1 MTRVRRKGL
10 ASLLAAALTIT
21 GLAITGLTTGA
32 AAALASPAPAQ
43 TAGHSLNLHHVRWGN
58 VAVPGGLCRVNGPIQ
73 LHNGDARLRHSGFGP
88 LDVSESGPA
97 YGNLGNGQQV
107 AALQVWCSNQGG
119 TAAGELAEGLVVF
132 SGSGGHLH
140 VLGTLTPQFRPHAG
154 HVHIP
159 FVVVKSIGGEKIVTT
174 EFFYTGSDADCC
186 PSGRALTTWHW
197 NGHSFK
203 PVRTTITRS

>member
-1 MTRVRRKGL
+1 MTRVRKISL
-10 ASLLAAALTIT
+10 AVLLTAV
-21 GLAITGLTTGA
+21 LAITGLTTGTA
-32 AAALASPAPAQ
+32 FAGPVLASPVLAEP
-43 TAGHSLNLHHVRWGN
+43 AGHSLNLHHVKWGN
-58 VAVPGGLCRVNGPIQ
+58 VAVPGWLCRVNGPIQ
-73 LHNGDARLRHSGFGP
+73 LHHGDAKLRHSGFGP
-88 LDVSESGPA
+88 LDVTEAGPA
-97 YGNLGNGQQV
+97 YGNLGNGQHV

-159 FVVVKSIGGEKIVTT
+159 FVTVKSIGAEKIVTT

-186 PSGRALTTWHW
+186 PSGRASTTWHW

-203 PVRTTITRS
+203 PGRTTIIRS

>member
-1 MTRVRRKGL
+1 MTRVRKISL
-10 ASLLAAALTIT
+10 AALLAAV
-21 GLAITGLTTGA
+21 LAITGLTTGTA
-32 AAALASPAPAQ
+32 FAGTALAQPAGQ
-43 TAGHSLNLHHVRWGN
+43 SLNLHRVKWGN
-58 VAVPGGLCRVNGPIQ
+58 VAVPGGLCRVKGPIQ

-132 SGSGGHLH
+132 SGAGGHLH
-140 VLGTLTPQFRPHAG
+140 VLGTLTPQYRPHAG

-159 FVVVKSIGGEKIVTT
+159 FVAVKSIGSERIVTN

-186 PSGRALTTWHW
+186 PAGRALTTWHW

-203 PVRTTITRS
+203 PGRTTIVKS

>member
-1 MTRVRRKGL
+1 MTRVRKISL
-10 ASLLAAALTIT
+10 AALLAAV
-21 GLAITGLTTGA
+21 LAITGLSMGTAFTGTA
-32 AAALASPAPAQ
+32 FAQPA
-43 TAGHSLNLHHVRWGN
+43 GRSLNLHHVKWGN
-58 VAVPGGLCRVNGPIQ
+58 VAVPGGLCRVKGPIQ

-132 SGSGGHLH
+132 SGAGGHLH
-140 VLGTLTPQFRPHAG
+140 VLGTLTPQYRPHAG

-159 FVVVKSIGGEKIVTT
+159 FVAVKSIGSERIVTN
-174 EFFYTGSDADCC
+174 EFFYTGADADCC
-186 PSGRALTTWHW
+186 PSGRALTMWHW

-203 PVRTTITRS
+203 PGRTTIVKS

>member
-1 MTRVRRKGL
+1 MTRVRKISL
-10 ASLLAAALTIT
+10 AALLAAV
-21 GLAITGLTTGA
+21 LAITGLTTGTA
-32 AAALASPAPAQ
+32 FAGGAFAQPAGQ
-43 TAGHSLNLHHVRWGN
+43 SLNLHHVKWGN
-58 VAVPGGLCRVNGPIQ
+58 VAVPGGLCRVKGPIQ

-132 SGSGGHLH
+132 SGAGGHLH
-140 VLGTLTPQFRPHAG
+140 VLGTLTPQYRPHAG

-159 FVVVKSIGGEKIVTT
+159 FVAVKSIGSERIVTN

-203 PVRTTITRS
+203 PGRTTIVKS